1 MKKLS
6 ESIVERVNKV
16 VEEYNH
22 DAFKALAK
30 VKGQGS
36 KGKVKLKAVNDN
48 NSQAGE

>member
-30 VKGQGS
+30 SRSGS
-36 KGKVKLKAVNDN
+36 KGKVKLTAVNDN